1 MKVTAKCW
9 LNYNG
14 VWHKGGE
21 SFDVDNIE
29 EIKDYVTVNSEY
41 VSEIFPPD
49 EPVVEPPKRS
59 RGRPKKTED

>member
-41 VSEIFPPD
+41 VSEIFPSD
-49 EPVVEPPKRS
+49 EPVVEPPKR